1 MGLHLFVIFLAG
13 IVASAIN
20 SVAGGGSLISFP
32 TLISLGIPGMTELAA
47 NATNSVGLWPGA
59 LSSAFGFHNVFA
71 RTRRYFLPL
80 LGPTII
86 GSVSGAWL
94 LVHTTDK
101 AFRIAVPILIL
112 LATLLLA
119 FQPAIRK
126 LATTEHRHR
135 SIWFGIVLQFLVA
148 IYGGYF
154 GAGMGI
160 MMLAAFALFIEG
172 NIHELN
178 AVKAWL
184 GLVINFVA
192 SVAIILQGFF
202 LQNASA
208 RVLPLEGC
216 ALAAGAI
223 IGGFAA
229 ARFSQRVDSEKLRKA
244 IVALGLVM
252 VVWFTYRILA

>member
-1 MGLHLFVIFLAG
+1 MGLHLFLIFLAG

-32 TLISLGIPGMTELAA
+32 TLISLGIPGMTEVAA

-59 LSSAFGFHNVFA
+59 LSSAVGFHNVFA

-80 LGPTII
+80 LGPTVA

-94 LVHTTDK
+94 LVHTSNDTFK
-101 AFRIAVPILIL
+101 IVVPILIL

-119 FQPAIRK
+119 FQPQIRK
-126 LATTEHRHR
+126 MAVSQHAHR

-160 MMLAAFALFIEG
+160 MMLAAFALFIDG

-192 SVAIILQGFF
+192 SIVLILQGIFIE
-202 LQNASA
+202 NTSA
-208 RVLPLEGC
+208 KVLPLEGC

-229 ARFSQRVDSEKLRKA
+229 ARFSQKVDSEKLRKA

>member
-1 MGLHLFVIFLAG
+1 MGLHLCIIFIAG

-32 TLISLGIPGMTELAA
+32 TLISLGIPGMSELAA

-80 LGPTII
+80 LLPTVV

-94 LVHTTDK
+94 LVHTDDK
-101 AFRIAVPILIL
+101 TFKIAVPILIL
-112 LATLLLA
+112 LATMLLA
-119 FQPAIRK
+119 FQPRIKK
-126 LATTEHRHR
+126 LASVQHGHK
-135 SIWFGIVLQFLVA
+135 SIWVGIVLQFLVA

-160 MMLAAFALFIEG
+160 MMLAAFALFMDA

-192 SVAIILQGFF
+192 SIAIILQGIY

-216 ALAAGAI
+216 ALAAGAV

-229 ARFSQRVDSEKLRKA
+229 ARFSQKVDSEKLRKA
-244 IVALGLVM
+244 IVVLGFIM